1 VAETAG
7 AAQRH
12 ELLARMRDVLKAIRL
27 FKNRQPPQQMLV
39 PSGTLGV
46 MAVID
51 TTPETHGCHVKDL
64 AAQCALDP
72 STVSRAVGSLVRA
85 GLVHRTADPVDGRAS
100 VLALTEHGRR
110 TLTDVTGWYD
120 DLLADALRDWSA
132 EDLSAFA
139 AMLQR
144 FSDDLIQRTHSTSLS
159 TSLEA
164 AR

>member
-1 VAETAG
+1 VHVAETTG
-7 AAQRH
+7 AVERH

-27 FKNRQPPQQMLV
+27 FKNRQPPRQMLV

-46 MAVID
+46 LASID
-51 TTPETHGCHVKDL
+51 TTAQTHGCHVKDL

-85 GLVHRTADPVDGRAS
+85 GLVHRTADPGDGRAS
-100 VLALTEHGRR
+100 ILALTEHGRR
-110 TLTDVTGWYD
+110 TLTDLTGWYD

-144 FSDDLIQRTHSTSLS
+144 FSDDLIHRTPS